1 MMKIPTTALLI
12 ILICSISLQ
21 GQQYFPFPAEDAQ
34 WNIYLLTTCDNDSP
48 PDTFLLRY
56 ALHGD
61 TVINDLAYGR
71 LCLETGD
78 LIDPLIEPVG
88 AIREEDRRIYYIG
101 QGFLGSDFSEEV
113 LLYDFTAE
121 VGDTIDHTETRSFRS
136 IVLETDS
143 IQIDG
148 EYRKMY
154 TVDNGW
160 YYHNPDLIVE
170 GIGSIK
176 NGLLGHVSD
185 IPTCGTHFW
194 EHVCFSEKG
203 EVRYRNPVYSDCYAG
218 TVKSYKSIF
227 GRDTTQWNYLTSYN
241 VADLLYTLIYKAY
254 GDTLVNDVN
263 YRFLYEDAYQWG
275 MESEIIGMI
284 REDTMTGRVWV
295 RYLEDTADYLIMD
308 LNLDV
313 NDTFL
318 IPNKIDS
325 NYDKKVKVEEIAYN
339 QYGKNVVL
347 AWNYG
352 CFIEGVGT
360 DIMIRDFESSTYY
373 ELLCAYKD
381 NEIIYV
387 GPRDTCNLWISTGI
401 PEVRQGNF
409 KIYPNPASGPIMFET
424 DEAGPW
430 TVWISGVDGQLL
442 YSTKVEEYN
451 RQIDLSPFGRGVYFI
466 TVRSRDF
473 VVTRKV
479 VKY

>member
-1 MMKIPTTALLI
+1 MKIPATVLV
-12 ILICSISLQ
+12 ILFICSMPLQ
-21 GQQYFPFPAEDAQ
+21 GQQYFPFPSENAR

-78 LIDPLIEPVG
+78 LVDPEIEPVG
-88 AIREEDRRIYYIG
+88 AIREKDRKIYYIG
-101 QGFLGSDFSEEV
+101 QGFLGSDLSEEV
-113 LLYDFTAE
+113 LLYDFTAR
-121 VGDTIDHTETRSFRS
+121 VGDTIDHTENRSFRS

-176 NGLLGHVSD
+176 NGLLGHISD
-185 IPTCGTHFW
+185 IPTCGTHYW
-194 EHVCFSEKG
+194 EHVCFSENG
-203 EVRYRNPVYSDCYAG
+203 EVRYRNPAYSDCYAG
-218 TVKSYKSIF
+218 RVKSYKSIF
-227 GRDTTQWNYLTSYN
+227 GNDTTQWNYLTSYN

-254 GDTLVNDVN
+254 GDTLMNDTN
-263 YRFLYEDAYQWG
+263 YRWLYEDYYQWG
-275 MESEIIGMI
+275 MVSGVAGMI

-308 LNLDV
+308 LSLDV

-318 IPNKIDS
+318 IRNKIDS
-325 NYDKKVKVEEIAYN
+325 KYDKKVKVEEIEYN

-347 AWNYG
+347 GRDYG
-352 CFIEGVGT
+352 SFIEGVGT
-360 DIMIRDFESSTYY
+360 DIMIRAFEYDTYY
-373 ELLCAYKD
+373 ELLCAYQD
-381 NEIIYV
+381 DELIYV
-387 GPRDTCNLWISTGI
+387 GPRDTCNLWINTGTHDA
-401 PEVRQGNF
+401 RQGNF

-424 DEAGPW
+424 VEAGPW
-430 TVWISGVDGQLL
+430 TVRISSLDGQLL
-442 YSTKVEEYN
+442 YSTKIEGDN
-451 RQIDLSPFGRGVYFI
+451 RQIDLSPFAQGIYFI

-473 VVTRKV
+473 VVTQKV